1 MTFLSVMSVEIANVV
16 KTVKGGQ
23 NGEFWSKLRKL
34 VKILIGQLFPRHI
47 PKLLKVKNYFKSGD
61 SLLIS
66 VLSRP
71 KVMNL
76 VTRQCGAWWAL
87 DFFWKSEE
95 KKFLSIGKFQYGEQK
110 DNKLTGRILI
120 CIYSRCCTWFGENE
134 VRWISQM
141 QPQPET
147 RNSWEW
153 KHHNIDLDL

>member
-34 VKILIGQLFPRHI
+34 VKILVGQLFPRHI
-47 PKLLKVKNYFKSGD
+47 PKLLQVKNYFKSGD
-61 SLLIS
+61 SLLIR
-66 VLSRP
+66 VPSRP

-76 VTRQCGAWWAL
+76 VTSQCGAWWAL
-87 DFFWKSEE
+87 DFFWKSE
-95 KKFLSIGKFQYGEQK
+95 KFTSLNWQVSVRWAK

-120 CIYSRCCTWFGENE
+120 CIYSRCCTWFGENK

>member
-47 PKLLKVKNYFKSGD
+47 PKLLQVKNYFKSGD

-66 VLSRP
+66 VPSRP

-76 VTRQCGAWWAL
+76 VTSQCGAWWAL
-87 DFFWKSEE
+87 DFFLKIWKN
-95 KKFLSIGKFQYGEQK
+95 FLLSIGKFQYGEQK

-120 CIYSRCCTWFGENE
+120 CIYSRCCTWFGENK